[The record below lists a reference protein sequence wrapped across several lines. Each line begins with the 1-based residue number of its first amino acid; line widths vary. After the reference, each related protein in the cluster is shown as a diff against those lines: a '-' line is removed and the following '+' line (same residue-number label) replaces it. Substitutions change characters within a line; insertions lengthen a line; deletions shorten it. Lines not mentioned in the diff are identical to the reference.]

1 MGYELLVLD
10 IDGTVT
16 NSEKKVLPK
25 TREAVFQIQR
35 MGVKVVLASGRP
47 PEGVLPVA
55 GELGFDR
62 YGSYILAFNG
72 GKILD
77 VRTGRCVFEKCL
89 PRHLPGCLWEEAV
102 RNQIGMAAYR
112 TGTIVAGTEPDA
124 YMLQES
130 RITGMPVEYR
140 KDFKRYVDFSVNECL
155 LTGEPEMLENLEPVL
170 TRKYFHE
177 VQIFHSEPFYL
188 EVVPKNIDKAYGLK
202 YLLERLKISW
212 EKVVCCGDSY
222 NDINMIRHAGLG
234 VAMANAPEEIQA
246 MAGYIT
252 TADNDH
258 DGIAEVIEKFFLS
271 GGSGSVRER
280 LF

>member
-77 VRTGRCVFEKCL
+77 ARTGRCVFEKCL
-89 PRHLPGCLWEEAV
+89 PRHLPGCLWEDAV

-112 TGTIVAGTEPDA
+112 TGTIVAGTCLFYTSAAAAGPLCVGLWGA
-124 YMLQES
+124 
-130 RITGMPVEYR
+130 PV
-140 KDFKRYVDFSVNECL
+140 FKKKKKL
-155 LTGEPEMLENLEPVL
+155 A
-170 TRKYFHE
+170 HIE
-177 VQIFHSEPFYL
+177 V
-188 EVVPKNIDKAYGLK
+188 G
-202 YLLERLKISW
+202 R
-212 EKVVCCGDSY
+212 
-222 NDINMIRHAGLG
+222 
-234 VAMANAPEEIQA
+234 
-246 MAGYIT
+246 
-252 TADNDH
+252 
-258 DGIAEVIEKFFLS
+258 
-271 GGSGSVRER
+271 
-280 LF
+280 